1 MTTLLAHLKEDIQA
15 NIDNLRRVANIMHL
29 KLNTNKSKI
38 MRIKANDHRQIE
50 IGEVQME
57 EVDTFLYLGSSA
69 LMMWRLRNKSHI

>member
-1 MTTLLAHLKEDIQA
+1 M
-15 NIDNLRRVANIMHL
+15 
-29 KLNTNKSKI
+29 NTNKSKI
-38 MRIKANDHRQIE
+38 MRIKANDHGQIE